1 MFNVYFFIIAHIS
14 TCAGSVIFLNNV
26 RRSEKAV
33 LRLRLVADFFSK
45 IVLQNRVD
53 FTILISNYKKT
64 AGVNC
69 GNFSDLNSAYF
80 NL

>member
-1 MFNVYFFIIAHIS
+1 MCRKCN
-14 TCAGSVIFLNNV
+14 FLEQCWPFGEV
-26 RRSEKAV
+26 V
-33 LRLRLVADFFSK
+33 LRLRLVADVFSK
-45 IVLQNRVD
+45 IVLQNRVN

-64 AGVNC
+64 AGVNR